1 MSWCRDSLGNT
12 RILLV
17 LVNSSLGS
25 DSLGLEETPGG
36 GKAKAHRPYRE
47 HLYCSGF
54 WLSQD
59 RGTSTQGWVHLLGGK
74 FLLAPSALAY

>member
-25 DSLGLEETPGG
+25 DSVWG
-36 GKAKAHRPYRE
+36 
-47 HLYCSGF
+47 
-54 WLSQD
+54 
-59 RGTSTQGWVHLLGGK
+59 
-74 FLLAPSALAY
+74 